1 MIPWIFHRWA
11 LGLAFALSLV
21 VATGQA
27 DEIANGRAKPVIQ
40 SITPSTGPVGAQV
53 SLSGTHF
60 GKPGKIRF
68 GSKNAKIQRWSAEQI
83 DAVVP
88 KGKGTVKVKVLA
100 RGGRISKGINFTYG
114 AVPPVN
120 PPPGALIG
128 AYKVFANNDLGMH
141 CVDKDFSVF
150 SILPPYNVVNA
161 QVVGQDAQGKPYLMN
176 AGSIELLYSPIAD
189 ASGSIN
195 STSKGKSNFWRFAAA
210 LYGANLKDGQG
221 LKGLYLPNDAPT
233 PGERQFG
240 WNAKLGLFSAEGIPV
255 LPIDDQGRVN
265 RYPLMRIEAHDKQSG
280 KLLGSVDTV
289 LPVSEETTC
298 QNCHQTGKSAAPTA
312 ATPHPY
318 DPALVATPWS
328 DAPDVEVQTRTNVLS
343 LHDLRHGTRL
353 RDSTPVL
360 CAECHYSPALDLAG
374 AGPSME
380 QQRHGTMSKVM
391 HSFHAD
397 KMKDAA
403 GNPLPDQ
410 PALGQTP
417 VAATEQACYQCH
429 PGASTK
435 CLRGAMT
442 ATVECQ
448 NCHGDMRAVGGD
460 AKLQAYGSLDGA
472 YADQR
477 RPWQDVPRCQ
487 SCHGGDALN
496 HPTQA
501 PAPFN
506 TQLPL
511 AKDGFRSLLAFAP
524 GDPAASPLLA
534 SNPRFAENPGQ
545 LFRHSKGHGALAC
558 EACHGSTHAI
568 WPTEDALNPNDN
580 IAAKELQGHA
590 GTIAECATCHKPGS
604 LPLTLDGPHG
614 MHNVG
619 DNRWTQDHED
629 FYKRSPAACQ
639 ACHGKDLRGSA
650 LSRVAADRAYST
662 EFGARSLKKGGPVG
676 CYLCHN
682 GPDGGHD

>member
-1 MIPWIFHRWA
+1 MIYWIFHRWP
-11 LGLAFALSLV
+11 LGLALALSLV
-21 VATGQA
+21 YVATGQA
-27 DEIANGRAKPVIQ
+27 DEIAAGRSKPTIQ
-40 SITPSTGPVGAQV
+40 SITPSTGPVGTPV
-53 SLSGTHF
+53 SLLGANF
-60 GKPGKIRF
+60 GKPGKVKF
-68 GSKNAKIQRWSAEQI
+68 GLKNAKLVSWDAQRI
-83 DAVVP
+83 DVLAP
-88 KGKGTVKVKVLA
+88 KGKGTVKVKVIS
-100 RGGRISKGINFTYG
+100 RGGRIGKGINFTYG
-114 AVPPVN
+114 NLPPVN
-120 PPPGALIG
+120 PPPGAVTG
-128 AYKVFANNDLGMH
+128 PYKVFANNDLGMH

-161 QVVGQDAQGKPYLMN
+161 QVVGQDANGKPFLVN
-176 AGSIELLYSPIAD
+176 ADSIELLYSPIAD

-195 STSKGKSNFWRFAAA
+195 STSKGKGNFWQFAAA
-210 LYGANLKDGQG
+210 LYGASLKDGQG
-221 LKGLYLPNDAPT
+221 LKGLYMPNDAPT
-233 PGERQFG
+233 PGERQFA
-240 WNAKLGLFSAEGIPV
+240 WNTKLGLFSAEGIPA
-255 LPIDDQGRVN
+255 LPIDDQGRIN
-265 RYPLMRIEAHDKQSG
+265 RYPLMRIEARDKQTG

-298 QNCHQTGKSAAPTA
+298 QNCHQTGKAAAPTN
-312 ATPHPY
+312 ATAHPY
-318 DPALVATPWS
+318 DPSLIGTAWS
-328 DAPDVEVQTRTNVLS
+328 DAPDVEVQTRTNVLR
-343 LHDLRHGTRL
+343 LHDFRHGTRL
-353 RDSTPVL
+353 QDSTPVL

-410 PALGQTP
+410 PALSQAP

-429 PGASTK
+429 PGATTK

-460 AKLQAYGSLDGA
+460 TKLQAYGSLDGA

-506 TQLPL
+506 TKLPL

-534 SNPRFAENPGQ
+534 STRRFAENPEIG
-545 LFRHSKGHGALAC
+545 
-558 EACHGSTHAI
+558 
-568 WPTEDALNPNDN
+568 
-580 IAAKELQGHA
+580 
-590 GTIAECATCHKPGS
+590 
-604 LPLTLDGPHG
+604 
-614 MHNVG
+614 
-619 DNRWTQDHED
+619 
-629 FYKRSPAACQ
+629 
-639 ACHGKDLRGSA
+639 
-650 LSRVAADRAYST
+650 RAH
-662 EFGARSLKKGGPVG
+662 V
-676 CYLCHN
+676 
-682 GPDGGHD
+682 